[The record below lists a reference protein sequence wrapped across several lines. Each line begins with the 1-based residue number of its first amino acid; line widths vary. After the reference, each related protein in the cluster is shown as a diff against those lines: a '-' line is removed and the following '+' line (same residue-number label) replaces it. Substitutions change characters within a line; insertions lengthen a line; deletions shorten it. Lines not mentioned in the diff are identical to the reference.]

1 MHMSKGGFF
10 ADQALPAAK
19 IHRHRRHTDTNTIAD
34 MLFLR
39 DPFFRQSPQG
49 PP

>member
-1 MHMSKGGFF
+1 MHISKGF
-10 ADQALPAAK
+10 AAK
-19 IHRHRRHTDTNTIAD
+19 NPHSGLRISTINIAD

-49 PP
+49 QP